1 MMRGP
6 LRAVAPY
13 DWEAILRLV
22 QESFAY
28 MEGRIDPPSSM
39 HRLTAKAIAEQAQKG
54 EVWVIEENGAPV
66 ACLFLTPRP
75 DALYLGK
82 LAVANTHRGK
92 GLARR
97 LVEQAETRARALN
110 LPALELQS
118 RIELTGNHAAF
129 AAMGFV
135 QLGAT
140 AHPGYD
146 RPTSLTFRK
155 TL

>member
-6 LRAVAPY
+6 LRAIAPY

-28 MEGRIDPPSSM
+28 MEEKIDPPSSM

-54 EVWVIEENGAPV
+54 EVRVIEEDGAPV

-82 LAVANTHRGK
+82 LAVGHTHRGK

-110 LPALELQS
+110 LPAPA
-118 RIELTGNHAAF
+118 R
-129 AAMGFV
+129 
-135 QLGAT
+135 
-140 AHPGYD
+140 
-146 RPTSLTFRK
+146 
-155 TL
+155 

>member
-6 LRAVAPY
+6 LRAIAPY

-22 QESFAY
+22 QESFAS
-28 MEGRIDPPSSM
+28 MEEKIDPPSSM

-54 EVWVIEENGAPV
+54 EVRVIEEDGAPV

-110 LPALELQS
+110 LPAPA
-118 RIELTGNHAAF
+118 R
-129 AAMGFV
+129 
-135 QLGAT
+135 
-140 AHPGYD
+140 
-146 RPTSLTFRK
+146 
-155 TL
+155 

>member
-22 QESFAY
+22 RESFAY

-39 HRLTAKAIAEQAQKG
+39 HRLTAGAIAEQAQTG
-54 EVWVIEENGAPV
+54 EVWVFEDDGTPV

-82 LAVANTHRGK
+82 LAAAETHRGK

-97 LVEQAETRARALN
+97 MVEQAEARARALN

-118 RIELTGNHAAF
+118 RIELTENHAAF

-135 QLGAT
+135 QVGAT

-146 RPTSLTFRK
+146 RPTSLSFRK
-155 TL
+155 AL